1 MTKRFFT
8 VALIIALSCTMACAQ
23 LGRQKIKGK
32 PSPHPVHKTKTKV
45 DNSPTIGKSDYT
57 PEIKTFEVNGVVFN
71 MVEVRGG
78 SFRMGA
84 TSEQELRGDDE
95 KPIHNVTLDS
105 YYIGETE
112 VTQALWDAV
121 WGESFSKFVRENE
134 DSIHA
139 VGDDYPVYYV
149 SWSDCQYFISK
160 LNELTGENFHL
171 PTEAEWEFAC
181 RGGIK
186 SRGYKFSGSNDIN
199 RVAWYGDISGDNV
212 HPVGTKMPNE
222 LGIYDMSGNVLEWCS
237 DWFGKY
243 SGASQ
248 HSPAGPLDGTYRV
261 TRGGACGLPAW
272 KCLASWRGNVYPRE
286 IHHRVGFRL
295 AL

>member
-1 MTKRFFT
+1 MK
-8 VALIIALSCTMACAQ
+8 IASTLW
-23 LGRQKIKGK
+23 
-32 PSPHPVHKTKTKV
+32 
-45 DNSPTIGKSDYT
+45 
-57 PEIKTFEVNGVVFN
+57 
-71 MVEVRGG
+71 GG
-78 SFRMGA
+78 
-84 TSEQELRGDDE
+84 
-95 KPIHNVTLDS
+95 
-105 YYIGETE
+105 
-112 VTQALWDAV
+112 
-121 WGESFSKFVRENE
+121 
-134 DSIHA
+134 
-139 VGDDYPVYYV
+139 DYPVYYV
-149 SWSDCQYFISK
+149 SWSDCQNFISK

-222 LGIYDMSGNVLEWCS
+222 LGIYDMSGNVNEWCS

-261 TRGGACGLPAW
+261 TRGGACKLPAW
-272 KCLASWRGNVYPRE
+272 RCLASWRGFDYPKR
-286 IHHRVGFRL
+286 IHHRQGFRL